1 MGPGD
6 LVTHAEYWEIQ
17 LVFGLSD
24 NLEKLAQMEMIHLG
38 ERREQE
44 L

>member
-17 LVFGLSD
+17 LVSGPPD
-24 NLEKLAQMEMIHLG
+24 NLEKLA
-38 ERREQE
+38 
-44 L
+44 